1 MFCSTSF
8 QCQSYIASLL
18 LSSSVL
24 IVLPHCC
31 KCTME
36 TKLFKTKIL
45 QLSEIGVFKKS
56 EPLSIAAN
64 LLTFQSLLRFGTFTN
79 IVSYLGSTKFLWNKE
94 EQQFEWNNRPWRE
107 LMYYFSKFVITLN
120 SAYLLGRFVHARMY
134 GGLDFTEMTLL
145 FMWLGTYA
153 MLTVINFNIIVEGEE
168 VLYCLNHLI
177 FAVIMLEG

>member
-1 MFCSTSF
+1 
-8 QCQSYIASLL
+8 
-18 LSSSVL
+18 
-24 IVLPHCC
+24 
-31 KCTME
+31 
-36 TKLFKTKIL
+36 
-45 QLSEIGVFKKS
+45 
-56 EPLSIAAN
+56 
-64 LLTFQSLLRFGTFTN
+64 
-79 IVSYLGSTKFLWNKE
+79 
-94 EQQFEWNNRPWRE
+94 
-107 LMYYFSKFVITLN
+107 MYYFSKFVITLN